1 MHNCYGINI
10 GKVDMSN
17 PKKVMKVAEAA
28 GSDNRRRSFQ
38 LRIAGKTYQE
48 IGDALGI
55 SRQAAFAH
63 VHKELKAIREEN
75 KQLAEHYRD
84 IELNRLDRLFD
95 IIMGSLSREENP
107 AMLAQAHKNIELR
120 CKLLGVNAPQELTIH
135 GDDPESI
142 LLRMNKGDVKT
153 D

>member
-1 MHNCYGINI
+1 MATMN
-10 GKVDMSN
+10 K
-17 PKKVMKVAEAA
+17 AQEAR
-28 GSDNRRRSFQ
+28 GGVNRRESFK
-38 LRIAGKTYQE
+38 LRIAGKSYTE
-48 IGDALGI
+48 IGNALGI

-84 IELNRLDRLFD
+84 IELNRLDTLFE
-95 IIMGSLSREENP
+95 IIMDSLTEDKNP
-107 AMLAQAHKNIELR
+107 AMLAQAHRNIELR

-142 LLRMNKGDVKT
+142 LLRMNKGDAKA

>member
-1 MHNCYGINI
+1 MATMN
-10 GKVDMSN
+10 KSQ
-17 PKKVMKVAEAA
+17 EAR
-28 GSDNRRRSFQ
+28 GEVNRRESFR
-38 LRIAGKTYQE
+38 LRIAGKSYTE
-48 IGDALGI
+48 IGEVLGI
-55 SRQAAFAH
+55 SRQAAFYH

-95 IIMGSLSREENP
+95 IIMRSLDGDDNP
-107 AMLAQAHKNIELR
+107 SMLAQAHKNIELR

-142 LLRMNKGDVKT
+142 MLRMSKGNEKAD
-153 D
+153 

>member
-1 MHNCYGINI
+1 MATMN
-10 GKVDMSN
+10 K
-17 PKKVMKVAEAA
+17 AQEAR
-28 GSDNRRRSFQ
+28 GGVNRRESFR
-38 LRIAGKTYQE
+38 LRIAGKSYTE
-48 IGDALGI
+48 IGEALGI
-55 SRQAAFAH
+55 TRQAAFYH
-63 VHKELKAIREEN
+63 VHKELKAIQEEN

-142 LLRMNKGDVKT
+142 LMRMNKDNVKT

>member
-1 MHNCYGINI
+1 MARGQDAKG
-10 GKVDMSN
+10 GK
-17 PKKVMKVAEAA
+17 
-28 GSDNRRRSFQ
+28 NRRESFK

-55 SRQAAFAH
+55 SRQAAFVH
-63 VHKELKAIREEN
+63 VHKELKAIQEEN

-95 IIMGSLSREENP
+95 IIMDSLSREENP

-142 LLRMNKGDVKT
+142 LMRMNKDNVKA